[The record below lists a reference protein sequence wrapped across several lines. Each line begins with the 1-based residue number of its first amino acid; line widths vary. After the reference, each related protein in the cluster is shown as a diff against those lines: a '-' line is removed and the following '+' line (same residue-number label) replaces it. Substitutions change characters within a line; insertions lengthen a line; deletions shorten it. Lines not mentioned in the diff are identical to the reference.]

1 MQGRPK
7 CKGIQTLGSKTFGGA
22 ARDNL
27 DEQLRVHPGG
37 EDKEGGAALHLVLRL
52 GRNGSC
58 PRGNHH
64 HRPGL
69 GLHHGYKQVFFAA
82 KDKNTFTPVLTGGSE
97 GRTRSLQ
104 KCLMNRVFS
113 LLLNFILD
121 AMISLLRPINR
132 SGLLFAH
139 PVCPAKAFFET
150 LTISLPTILE

>member
-7 CKGIQTLGSKTFGGA
+7 CKGIQTLGSKTLGGA
-22 ARDNL
+22 ARDDL

-69 GLHHGYKQVFFAA
+69 GLHHGYKQVFFVA
-82 KDKNTFTPVLTGGSE
+82 KDINTLTTDPSILSGGSE

-104 KCLMNRVFS
+104 KCLMSSVFS
-113 LLLNFILD
+113 LLLNFML
-121 AMISLLRPINR
+121 
-132 SGLLFAH
+132 
-139 PVCPAKAFFET
+139 
-150 LTISLPTILE
+150 